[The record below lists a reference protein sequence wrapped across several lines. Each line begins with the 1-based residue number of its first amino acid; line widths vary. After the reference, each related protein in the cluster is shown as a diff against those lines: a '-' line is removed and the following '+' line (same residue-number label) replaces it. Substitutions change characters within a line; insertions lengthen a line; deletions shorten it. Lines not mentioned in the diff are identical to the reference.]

1 MNKNNNAFAW
11 LFQRVTAVF
20 LILFLGIHAA
30 IKFGGVTIQLN
41 TWSLFFVDVCLLFFG
56 LYHALNGIYSV
67 AQDYRVGGKGRRII
81 FWALICIGC
90 VMTIF
95 GGISLFSFFSVAA

>member
-1 MNKNNNAFAW
+1 MNKNNNAFAR

-41 TWSLFFVDVCLLFFG
+41 TWSLFCRCMSPIFG

-67 AQDYRVGGKGRRII
+67 AQDYRVGGK
-81 FWALICIGC
+81 AD
-90 VMTIF
+90 
-95 GGISLFSFFSVAA
+95 A